1 MAIRMR
7 GNEVH
12 FGLRGK
18 SVVIRALIKDGL
30 LEYDSL
36 LEYVPRRVF
45 MDNGSFDL
53 PSGLIEHCVHWLN
66 LGTRHLEIRRKPVIE
81 LRELS
86 SSLAF

>member
-7 GNEVH
+7 GNEVQ
-12 FGLRGK
+12 FGLRGQ
-18 SVVIRALIKDGL
+18 SVVIRALIKDG
-30 LEYDSL
+30 L

-45 MDNGSFDL
+45 MDNGSFNL

-66 LGTRHLEIRRKPVIE
+66 LSTRHLEIRRKPVIE